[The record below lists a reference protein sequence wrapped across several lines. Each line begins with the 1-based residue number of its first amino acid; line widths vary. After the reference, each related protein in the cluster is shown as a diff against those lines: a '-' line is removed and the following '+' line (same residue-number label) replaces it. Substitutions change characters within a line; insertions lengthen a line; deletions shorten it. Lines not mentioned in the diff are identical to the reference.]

1 MVLQTVPG
9 LSGEKVLKPGDVLLK
24 AGDKEVKVAQD
35 LLTRS
40 KAKKPGTDLDYVCQK
55 KVEQKAT
62 LTLGA
67 LPQEGRNGARAGI
80 GVVPADMQSV
90 KADQEDQQVTI
101 KAGDIGGPS
110 AGLMFS
116 LEILQS
122 TRARGYHKGLSHCW
136 DGND

>member
-1 MVLQTVPG
+1 MVLQTLPG

-35 LLTRS
+35 LLDS
-40 KAKKPGTDLDYVCQK
+40 LKGKKAGDTISITYSRK
-55 KVEQKAT
+55 KVEQQADT
-62 LTLGA
+62 DA
-67 LPQEGRNGARAGI
+67 WCASASGRGNGEPRAGI
-80 GVVPADMQSV
+80 GVVPADMQAV
-90 KADQEDQQVTI
+90 KADQEDQQVSI

-122 TRARGYHKGLSHCW
+122 ARAR
-136 DGND
+136 